1 MLNLLKNLSAV
12 VPSENDK
19 AYQMLKSAE
28 IRFRIYNYKD
38 QAEDIKAFLAK
49 VGNMGVVIR
58 DDAGKNM
65 FLRPV
70 KKRFLTLQHLTF
82 TLPPTMIPK
91 RLSFLS

>member
-1 MLNLLKNLSAV
+1 MIVCFVLMEALVLFAQSPKEFVCRV

-28 IRFRIYNYKD
+28 IRFREYNYKD

-58 DDAGKNM
+58 DDAGKKY
-65 FLRPV
+65 V
-70 KKRFLTLQHLTF
+70 LT
-82 TLPPTMIPK
+82 
-91 RLSFLS
+91 S